1 MYIAM
6 TLEEFLVITGVIFLV
21 IAQLVMM
28 WCKKNTYL
36 KYKEQKVGVRTK
48 WWRK

>member
-1 MYIAM
+1 M
-6 TLEEFLVITGVIFLV
+6 TLESFLLITISALLVIG
-21 IAQLVMM
+21 QLIM
-28 WCKKNTYL
+28 WWCQNNVYL

>member
-1 MYIAM
+1 M
-6 TLEEFLVITGVIFLV
+6 TLEYFLVITIGIFLV
-21 IAQLVMM
+21 IAQLIM
-28 WCKKNTYL
+28 WCCQRNVYM

>member
-1 MYIAM
+1 M
-6 TLEEFLVITGVIFLV
+6 TLEYFLVIKIGSFLV
-21 IAQLVMM
+21 IAQLIM
-28 WCKKNTYL
+28 WWCQRNVYM

>member
-1 MYIAM
+1 MDLDTIVTIA
-6 TLEEFLVITGVIFLV
+6 LLIVGVICCV
-21 IAQLVMM
+21 ARRYGEENV
-28 WCKKNTYL
+28 YL